1 VQITAA
7 VLRRSDGPYALAE
20 VDLDP
25 PGPGEVLVR
34 VVGAG
39 LCHTDLVPRLSA
51 GFSPPPIITGHEGAG
66 VVEAVGEGVRRVR
79 SGDHVVLSFDSCGE
93 CASCHAGVPS
103 YCDTFLLR
111 NLLGRR
117 LDGTT
122 GVRDGEGGEISSRW
136 FGQSSFAT
144 HCVTN
149 QRNAVV
155 VDRDLPL
162 GQLGPLGCGILTGAG
177 SVLVGMAVRPGSSF
191 VVFGAGAVGLAA
203 VMAARV
209 VGASPIIAVDLVAHR
224 LELAASLGATHV
236 IDGSQRDV
244 IPQIQALTGGADFSF
259 DTTGNAAVIADAVTV
274 LRMTGRCG
282 LVGIQSEPLVL
293 DPAALIGKTV
303 SGLLVGGADPH
314 VLIPKLIGL
323 WRQGRFPFER
333 LIKTFP
339 LEAIDAAEEASRSGK
354 IVKPVLIPPAGGRT

>member
-1 VQITAA
+1 VKITAA
-7 VLRRSDGPYALAE
+7 VLRRSDGPYVLEE

-25 PGPGEVLVR
+25 PGPGEILVR

-39 LCHTDLVPRLSA
+39 MCHTDLVPRLSA
-51 GFSPPPIITGHEGAG
+51 AFSPPPIITGHEGAG
-66 VVEAVGEGVRRVR
+66 LVEAVGEGVRDVR
-79 SGDHVVLSFDSCGE
+79 AGDHVVLSFDSCGE
-93 CASCHAGVPS
+93 CANCHAGVPS

-122 GVRDGEGGEISSRW
+122 GVHDGAGGEISSRW
-136 FGQSSFAT
+136 FGQSSFAS

-162 GQLGPLGCGILTGAG
+162 ELFGPLGCGILTGAG

-191 VVFGAGAVGLAA
+191 VVFGAGAVGMAA
-203 VMAARV
+203 VMAAKV
-209 VGASPIIAVDLVAHR
+209 VGASPIIAVDVVAHR
-224 LELAASLGATHV
+224 LELAVGLGATHV
-236 IDGSQRDV
+236 IDGTRDDV
-244 IPQIQALTGGADFSF
+244 VPQIQELTGGADFAF
-259 DTTGNAAVIADAVTV
+259 DTTGNPAVIAGAVAA
-274 LRMTGRCG
+274 LRMTGHCG

-293 DPAALIGKTV
+293 DPAAIIGKTV
-303 SGLLVGGADPH
+303 SGILVGGADPH
-314 VLIPKLIGL
+314 VVIPELIGL

-339 LEAIDAAEEASRSGK
+339 LGAIDAAEEASRSGQV
-354 IVKPVLIPPAGGRT
+354 VKPVLIPPA